1 MSRGWLLDTNVIS
14 EFAKGAQVDAG
25 VKAWIERAPENQ
37 LYLSVVT
44 LGEIAKGI
52 ALGEARGRN
61 MSSHRHFLERELPDR
76 FAERIL
82 AFNAE
87 AAIVWGQLMS
97 GLGGNRDDERRLAI
111 DGQIAATAK
120 IASLDI
126 CSRNVR
132 DFERFGIVSIVNPFT
147 AR

>member
-1 MSRGWLLDTNVIS
+1 MSPGWLLDTNVIS
-14 EFAKGAQVDAG
+14 EFAKGAQADAG
-25 VKAWIERAPENQ
+25 VKAWMERTPENQ

-61 MSSHRHFLERELPDR
+61 MSSHRDFLKRELPDR

-82 AFNAE
+82 AFNTE

-132 DFERFGIVSIVNPFT
+132 DFERLGIVSIVNPF
-147 AR
+147 AG